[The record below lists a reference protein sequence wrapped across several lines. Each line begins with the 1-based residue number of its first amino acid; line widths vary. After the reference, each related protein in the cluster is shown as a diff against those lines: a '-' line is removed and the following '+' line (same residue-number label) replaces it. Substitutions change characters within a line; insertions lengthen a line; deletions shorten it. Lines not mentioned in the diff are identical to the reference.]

1 MGGQALDGLYST
13 GAESLMIA
21 GTQSRMATVTSRPER
36 TLGVFGVATRSWGGD
51 IDSRRLRVNIVVETG
66 RPFIEEEC

>member
-1 MGGQALDGLYST
+1 
-13 GAESLMIA
+13 
-21 GTQSRMATVTSRPER
+21 MATVTSRPER